1 MGQKE
6 IIQIIKQDR
15 LLPLFYHDDVDVCI
29 NVVRSLFLAGVR
41 CVEFTNRG
49 KNALDNFRQLVNE
62 RNSSMPGLLLAT
74 GTIKSDKEAE
84 AFMEAGADFL
94 ISPVYDAAVASF
106 VRTNNILWVPGCMS
120 PTEIHIA
127 QQAGCELVKL
137 FPGNVLGK
145 GFVEAIQ
152 PLFSGID
159 YVVTGGV
166 EANKENIMGW
176 LNAGATAVG
185 LGSKLITKEVLINN
199 KLDELTTS
207 TKKLLA
213 EIR

>member
-1 MGQKE
+1 VGQKD

-15 LLPLFYHDDVDVCI
+15 LLPLFYHDDSSICI
-29 NVVRSLFLAGVR
+29 RVVRALYDGGVR

-49 KNALDNFRQLVNE
+49 KNALANFSELVKE
-62 RNSSMPGLLLAT
+62 RNASMPGLLLAI
-74 GTIKSDKEAE
+74 GTIKTEKEAE
-84 AFMEAGADFL
+84 AFISEGADFL
-94 ISPVYDAAVASF
+94 ISPVFDTSVASF
-106 VRTNNILWVPGCMS
+106 INANDILWIPGCMS
-120 PTEIHIA
+120 PTEIHTA
-127 QQAGCELVKL
+127 QQAGCQLVKL

-159 YVVTGGV
+159 YIVTGGV

-176 LNAGATAVG
+176 LNAGAAAVG
-185 LGSKLITKEVLINN
+185 LGSKLITKEVLVNN
-199 KLDELTTS
+199 KLEELTADTR
-207 TKKLLA
+207 KLLA

>member
-1 MGQKE
+1 VVQKE
-6 IIQIIKQDR
+6 IIQIIKDDR
-15 LLPLFYHDDVDVCI
+15 LLPLFYHDDIAICVK
-29 NVVRSLFLAGVR
+29 VVKALYNAGIR

-49 KNALDNFRQLVNE
+49 KNALVNFKAVEE
-62 RNSSMPGLLLAT
+62 RNLSMPGLLLAI
-74 GTIKSDKEAE
+74 GTIKTDKEAE
-84 AFMEAGADFL
+84 AFVKAGADFL
-94 ISPVYDAAVASF
+94 ISPVFDAGVAAF
-106 VRTNNILWVPGCMS
+106 VKSNSIFWVPGCMS
-120 PTEIHIA
+120 PTEIHTA
-127 QQAGCELVKL
+127 QVAGCEVVKL

-166 EANKENIMGW
+166 EANRDNIKGW

-185 LGSKLITKEVLINN
+185 LGSKLITKEVLVNN
-199 KLDELTTS
+199 KLEDLTAI
-207 TKKLLA
+207 TKKLLE

>member
-49 KNALDNFRQLVNE
+49 KNAQDNFRELVKE
-62 RNSSMPGLLLAT
+62 RNSSMPGLLLAI
-74 GTIKSDKEAE
+74 GTIKNDKEAG
-84 AFMEAGADFL
+84 AFIEAGADFL

-120 PTEIHIA
+120 PTEIHTA

-166 EANKENIMGW
+166 EANKESIIGW
-176 LNAGATAVG
+176 LNAGAAAVG

-199 KLDELTTS
+199 RLGELTAS

>member
-1 MGQKE
+1 MVQKE
-6 IIQIIKQDR
+6 IIQVIKNDR
-15 LLPLFYHDDVDVCI
+15 LLPLFYHDDISICV
-29 NVVRSLFLAGVR
+29 NVVKALYTAGIR

-49 KNALDNFRQLVNE
+49 KNALVNFKVLVEE
-62 RNSSMPGLLLAT
+62 RNLSMPGLLLAI
-74 GTIKSDKEAE
+74 GTIKTDKEAE
-84 AFMEAGADFL
+84 AFINEGADFL
-94 ISPVYDAAVASF
+94 ISPVFDAGIASF
-106 VRTNNILWVPGCMS
+106 VKSNSIFWVPGCMS
-120 PTEIHIA
+120 PTEIHTA
-127 QQAGCELVKL
+127 QVAGCEMVKL

-166 EANKENIMGW
+166 EASQDNIKGW
-176 LNAGATAVG
+176 LKAGASAVG
-185 LGSKLITKEVLINN
+185 LGSKLITKEVLVNN
-199 KLDELTTS
+199 KLEDLTAI